1 VKTFRLLLPL
11 LVSSVAGQARLDAQA
26 VPDSLPA
33 GVTKAMIAE
42 GRKLFTGAGLC
53 MACHGM
59 DAKGGGVGPNLTD
72 TVWIHHKG
80 SFDEIVAQVTR
91 GIPADET
98 DSGAMMPP
106 RGGSSLN
113 DDQIRAVAAYVW
125 SLSRVGIR

>member
-1 VKTFRLLLPL
+1 MRTIRLLLPL
-11 LVSSVAGQARLDAQA
+11 VLVSAWTHARLDAQA

-33 GVTKAMIAE
+33 GVTKGMIGE
-42 GRKLFTGAGLC
+42 GKKLFTGAGLC

-59 DAKGGGVGPNLTD
+59 DARGGGVGPDLTD

-98 DSGAMMPP
+98 NSGAVMPP

-113 DDQIRAVAAYVW
+113 DEQIRAVAAYVW
-125 SLSRVGIR
+125 SLSRAGKR